1 MLRIFCPLVVA
12 ALLLGC
18 GKSGPAQLTLEQ
30 VPEALKTA
38 FANAKPTFL
47 KTSATSI
54 AKLVE
59 EKHYAAASVQLHALA
74 GNTDLTDDQRDVV
87 GGATIAVNAALQEL
101 AAAAAPEAGAS
112 PAATPH
118 APPVT
123 PSQNEAAAAAAALEH
138 HIRTK

>member
-1 MLRIFCPLVVA
+1 MLRILCPLLIA

-18 GKSGPAQLTLEQ
+18 GKSGPVQLTLEQ

-38 FANAKPTFL
+38 FADAKPAFL

-74 GNTDLTDDQRDVV
+74 GNTDLTDEQRDVV

-101 AAAAAPEAGAS
+101 AAAVPEAGAS
-112 PAATPH
+112 PATATVPT
-118 APPVT
+118 VT
-123 PSQNEAAAAAAALEH
+123 PSQNDAAAAAAALEH

>member
-38 FANAKPTFL
+38 FADAKPAFL

-59 EKHYAAASVQLHALA
+59 DKHYAAASVQLHALA
-74 GNTDLTDDQRDVV
+74 ANTDLSDEQRDVV
-87 GGATIAVNAALQEL
+87 GGATVTVNAALQEL
-101 AAAAAPEAGAS
+101 AAVAVPEAGPS
-112 PAATPH
+112 STATPT
-118 APPVT
+118 APTVT